1 MSVALDTSGARAYI
15 HGMAITPNRRGMDME
30 ITVEITNDENDARL
44 FSMTVMVDG
53 EVVNVGRAT
62 SLASAEQF
70 SQRMVAYIEQHGADA
85 LRAERVAVAA

>member
-1 MSVALDTSGARAYI
+1 MSVSLDTSGARA
-15 HGMAITPNRRGMDME
+15 HNDGMAITPNEGGREMG

-44 FSMTVMVDG
+44 FTMTVMVDG

-70 SQRMVAYIEQHGADA
+70 SQRMVAYIEKHGAGEI
-85 LRAERVAVAA
+85 RTAVAA

>member
-1 MSVALDTSGARAYI
+1 
-15 HGMAITPNRRGMDME
+15 ME

-70 SQRMVAYIEQHGADA
+70 SQRMVTYIEQHGADA